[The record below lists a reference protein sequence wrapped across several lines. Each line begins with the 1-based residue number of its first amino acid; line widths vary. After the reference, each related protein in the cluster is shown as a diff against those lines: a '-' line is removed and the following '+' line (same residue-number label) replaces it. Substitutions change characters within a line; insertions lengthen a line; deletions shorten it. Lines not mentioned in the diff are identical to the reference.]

1 MMIKAE
7 WVIGETVTELQMA
20 RENHD
25 HLRNIAADGL
35 NPEEAVAYLNEQ
47 DPQFHTKFGVDQN
60 TDHNINEKALHDI
73 REC

>member
-1 MMIKAE
+1 MTDMMIKAE

-47 DPQFHTKFGVDQN
+47 DPPIPHEIWSRPKHRPQY
-60 TDHNINEKALHDI
+60 
-73 REC
+73 